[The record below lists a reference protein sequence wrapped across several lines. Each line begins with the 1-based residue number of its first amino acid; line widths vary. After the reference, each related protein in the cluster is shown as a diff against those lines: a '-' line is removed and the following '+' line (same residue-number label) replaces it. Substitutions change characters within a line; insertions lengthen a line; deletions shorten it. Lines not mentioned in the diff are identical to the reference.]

1 MSQVTDIAQA
11 VRSRTL
17 MHFRTEMKN
26 RFAEIRDALP
36 EEDRALLVLR
46 VDRNMAWNEIARVL
60 YPEDQSDEA
69 LTRVAARLRKR
80 FQLVKDEIRA
90 RARETGLIPEG
101 ET

>member
-1 MSQVTDIAQA
+1 MSEVTDIAAA

-17 MHFRTEMKN
+17 NHLRTEVKN

-36 EEDRALLVLR
+36 QEDRALLVLR

-60 YPEDQSDEA
+60 YPEDESDEA
-69 LTRVAARLRKR
+69 LAKAAARLRKR
-80 FQLVKDEIRA
+80 FQLVKDAIRA
-90 RARETGLIPEG
+90 RAREVGLISED